1 MVLRGIV
8 RLHIFK
14 FLIKVLA
21 CSRIEF
27 EVKLLTAKLII
38 VVLIELVDDVVEVF
52 PVVQTEF
59 IARSIIL
66 HGCSLVAFLVFKSSP
81 FLL

>member
-21 CSRIEF
+21 ASRIEF
-27 EVKLLTAKLII
+27 EVKLLTVKLII
-38 VVLIELVDDVVEVF
+38 VGLIELVDGVVEVF
-52 PVVQTEF
+52 PLVQTEF

-66 HGCSLVAFLVFKSSP
+66 HGCALAAFLILKSSL